1 MKNLFV
7 IAFVLIFSTV
17 INAQFDANK
26 EVWIND
32 LEVAL
37 KEPNRVYNLDLSE
50 QNLTKIPKEIEAFK
64 NLTNL
69 KLSDNRI
76 TDLGEALK
84 SLEHLIF
91 VELSGNQL
99 RKVDFTI
106 FKKSNQSL
114 EEIWLRDNR
123 LTNID
128 STINCLENLL
138 VLNIGQNRI
147 QQLDESI
154 NLPILRSLKVDNN
167 HLKSTPK
174 MLVNSPKLRYL
185 NVNANEISMFSL
197 GLNFRN
203 LNELNLSDNP
213 ITEFEIEQGKL
224 KLQVLILD
232 WINFDESLLNQLPKT
247 LRVLSMEHCDLKNVR
262 SIVHLRNLKELSL
275 MHNEL
280 KELPQE
286 IYNFKKLEKLWV
298 AGNYLTDN
306 QIEILKKELSATVK

>member
-7 IAFVLIFSTV
+7 IVFVLIFSTV
-17 INAQFDANK
+17 INAQFDTNR

-50 QNLTKIPKEIEAFK
+50 QHLTEIPKEIEAFT

-76 TDLGEALK
+76 TDLSDVLK
-84 SLEHLIF
+84 SLKHLIF
-91 VELSGNQL
+91 VELSGNEL
-99 RKVDFTI
+99 REVDFTI
-106 FKKSNQSL
+106 FKNSNMSL

-123 LTNID
+123 LTTID
-128 STINCLENLL
+128 SSINCLENLL

-147 QQLDESI
+147 QKLDASI
-154 NLPILRSLKVDNN
+154 DLPILRVLKVDNN
-167 HLKSTPK
+167 HLKTTPE
-174 MLVNSPKLRYL
+174 MLINSPKLRYL
-185 NVNANEISMFSL
+185 NINANEISNFTLS
-197 GLNFRN
+197 LNFRN

-213 ITEFEIEQGKL
+213 ITKFEIEPGKL

-232 WINFDESLLNQLPKT
+232 WISIDESLLNNFPKT
-247 LRVLSMEHCDLKNVR
+247 LRVLSMEHCDLKNID

-275 MHNEL
+275 MHNDL

-286 IYNFKKLEKLWV
+286 IYNFKILEKLWIS
-298 AGNYLTDN
+298 GNYFTDN